1 MNTGYVINFDNRANN
16 FIWAISMTAELKVPG
31 IPGTSS
37 ADFTGSEFEQ
47 RREIMQRK
55 FVSSSS
61 SFP

>member
-1 MNTGYVINFDNRANN
+1 MNINSDNRASD
-16 FIWAISMTAELKVPG
+16 FIWAITCSMTAELKVPG

-61 SFP
+61 SFS

>member
-1 MNTGYVINFDNRANN
+1 
-16 FIWAISMTAELKVPG
+16 MTVELKVPG
-31 IPGTSS
+31 ISGTSS
-37 ADFTGSEFEQ
+37 ADFAGSEFEQ